1 MRRGA
6 TRLFAACVISMVA
19 LPGVSAIAN
28 AAERYVVIVS
38 GAAGS
43 PEIAEQHA
51 TWRTALVTS
60 LQDKLQMPAERLIVL
75 IDKSTTPSAS
85 SARPATPGAP
95 TGVSATAINPPSGR
109 PGGTSTQGSG
119 GQGGSGS
126 GRPNAAGGLGAP
138 GAPVVAGAG
147 GAAAAASAA
156 ADAARAAEI
165 DKRAI
170 AATRDNVRATLTKL
184 AQDMKREDVALIVLF
199 GHSTFD
205 GVDAKFNLVGPD
217 LEATEWERLVNA
229 LPGRVV
235 FVNTTAASAP
245 FMKRLASNGRV
256 VITATDNPAQRYQTV
271 FPEFFSQA
279 FEAADVDLDKDGR
292 VSIWEAFA
300 YASQQVKQYYR
311 QRGQLS
317 VERPVLDD
325 TGDGVGKESGE
336 PGSDGS
342 IASRTFLDNSD
353 DPGTGTGP
361 ALSELINRRNTL
373 EADFDDLKR
382 KRTFMPAGDY
392 EKQRDQLLIEIS
404 RISHEIRLEQRK
416 RS

>member
-1 MRRGA
+1 MITMGRGVRA
-6 TRLFAACVISMVA
+6 WLRACVIGTLA
-19 LPGVSAIAN
+19 LPAVPALSTVASAS
-28 AAERYVVIVS
+28 ERYVVIVS

-43 PEIAEQHA
+43 PELAEQHA
-51 TWRTALVTS
+51 NWRTALVTS
-60 LQDKLQMPAERLIVL
+60 LQDKLKMPPERLIVMT
-75 IDKSTTPSAS
+75 DKTTPATP
-85 SARPATPGAP
+85 AGAAAAKPATPGGAAS
-95 TGVSATAINPPSGR
+95 GVGGSTR
-109 PGGTSTQGSG
+109 PGASTQGQEQGRQGFG
-119 GQGGSGS
+119 GRPFPGGPGAA
-126 GRPNAAGGLGAP
+126 PNAAP
-138 GAPVVAGAG
+138 
-147 GAAAAASAA
+147 AASVA
-156 ADAARAAEI
+156 ADPARLAEI

-170 AATRDNVRATLTKL
+170 PATRDNVRATLTKL

-245 FMKRLASNGRV
+245 FMKRLASAGRV

-279 FEAADVDLDKDGR
+279 FDAAEVDLDKDNR
-292 VSIWEAFA
+292 ISIWEAFA
-300 YASQQVKQYYR
+300 YASAQVKQYYR

-336 PGSDGS
+336 SGPDGS
-342 IASRTFLDNSD
+342 IASRTFLDSSD
-353 DPGTGTGP
+353 DPGAGTGP
-361 ALSELINRRNTL
+361 ALSELINRRNSL

-382 KRTFMPAGDY
+382 KRSFMPAGDY
-392 EKQRDQLLIEIS
+392 EKQRDQLLIEIA
-404 RISHEIRLEQRK
+404 RISSGIRAEQRK

>member
-6 TRLFAACVISMVA
+6 LRLLAAGVIGMGMVA
-19 LPGVSAIAN
+19 LPGVAAVAS
-28 AAERYVVIVS
+28 AAERYVIVVS

-43 PEIAEQHA
+43 TELAEQHA
-51 TWRTALVTS
+51 VWRTALVTS
-60 LQDKLQMPAERLIVL
+60 LQGKLQMPPERLIVL
-75 IDKSTTPSAS
+75 IDKST
-85 SARPATPGAP
+85 P
-95 TGVSATAINPPSGR
+95 TGASG
-109 PGGTSTQGSG
+109 
-119 GQGGSGS
+119 
-126 GRPNAAGGLGAP
+126 
-138 GAPVVAGAG
+138 
-147 GAAAAASAA
+147 ASAA
-156 ADAARAAEI
+156 KPAPPAPPPTPVRIMPGGPAPAPAAAPAVAVDAAKTAEI

-170 AATRDNVRATLTKL
+170 PATRDNVRATLTKL

-279 FEAADVDLDKDGR
+279 FQAADVDLDKDNR
-292 VSIWEAFA
+292 VSVWEAFA
-300 YASQQVKQYYR
+300 YASAQVKQYYR

-336 PGSDGS
+336 PGPDGS

-353 DPGTGTGP
+353 DPGAGTGP

-392 EKQRDQLLIEIS
+392 EKQRDTLLIEIA

>member
-1 MRRGA
+1 M
-6 TRLFAACVISMVA
+6 LWLLAACVIGMGMVA
-19 LPGVSAIAN
+19 WPGVSAVAS
-28 AAERYVVIVS
+28 AAERYVIVVS

-43 PEIAEQHA
+43 TELAEQHA
-51 TWRTALVTS
+51 AWRTALITS
-60 LQDKLQMPAERLIVL
+60 LQDKLQMPPERLIVL
-75 IDKSTTPSAS
+75 IDKST
-85 SARPATPGAP
+85 
-95 TGVSATAINPPSGR
+95 PP
-109 PGGTSTQGSG
+109 
-119 GQGGSGS
+119 
-126 GRPNAAGGLGAP
+126 GAP
-138 GAPVVAGAG
+138 GASAPKPPVPGPTQRQLQGPG
-147 GAAAAASAA
+147 GVRVIPGGGPATPAAAPPA
-156 ADAARAAEI
+156 ADPARTAEI

-279 FEAADVDLDKDGR
+279 FEAGEVDLDKDGR

-300 YASQQVKQYYR
+300 YASAQVKQYYR

-336 PGSDGS
+336 SGPDGS

-353 DPGTGTGP
+353 DPGAGTGP
-361 ALSELINRRNTL
+361 ALSELINRRNSL

-382 KRTFMPAGDY
+382 KRTFMPTGDY

>member
-1 MRRGA
+1 MRP
-6 TRLFAACVISMVA
+6 IPS
-19 LPGVSAIAN
+19 
-28 AAERYVVIVS
+28 ER
-38 GAAGS
+38 
-43 PEIAEQHA
+43 
-51 TWRTALVTS
+51 
-60 LQDKLQMPAERLIVL
+60 
-75 IDKSTTPSAS
+75 
-85 SARPATPGAP
+85 
-95 TGVSATAINPPSGR
+95 
-109 PGGTSTQGSG
+109 
-119 GQGGSGS
+119 
-126 GRPNAAGGLGAP
+126 
-138 GAPVVAGAG
+138 
-147 GAAAAASAA
+147 AASAA
-156 ADAARAAEI
+156 AAAAAAAAAVDAARTAEI

-279 FEAADVDLDKDGR
+279 FEAAEVDLDKDGR

-300 YASQQVKQYYR
+300 YASTQVKQYYR
-311 QRGQLS
+311 QRGQFS

-336 PGSDGS
+336 SGPGRIDRQPHVPRLQRRSWRGHRTGAVRADQPPQHARSRVRRVEAQAFVHAGRRLREAARH
-342 IASRTFLDNSD
+342 ASHRHRPHLARNP
-353 DPGTGTGP
+353 PGAAQAFMTGTSLLP
-361 ALSELINRRNTL
+361 IRFAFRLTNCSFHAPRDVLL
-373 EADFDDLKR
+373 EW
-382 KRTFMPAGDY
+382 
-392 EKQRDQLLIEIS
+392 
-404 RISHEIRLEQRK
+404 
-416 RS
+416 

>member
-1 MRRGA
+1 MRRGVL
-6 TRLFAACVISMVA
+6 RLLAACVIGMVA
-19 LPGVSAIAN
+19 LPGVSAVAS
-28 AAERYVVIVS
+28 AAERYVIVVS

-43 PEIAEQHA
+43 TELADQHA
-51 TWRTALVTS
+51 AWRTALVKA
-60 LQDKLQMPAERLIVL
+60 LQDKMQMPPERLIVL
-75 IDKSTTPSAS
+75 IDKST
-85 SARPATPGAP
+85 P
-95 TGVSATAINPPSGR
+95 T
-109 PGGTSTQGSG
+109 
-119 GQGGSGS
+119 
-126 GRPNAAGGLGAP
+126 GAP
-138 GAPVVAGAG
+138 GPGASAAKPPAPTAPVQAG
-147 GAAAAASAA
+147 GRLIPGGGPAAAAPPASAPA
-156 ADAARAAEI
+156 ADPARTAEI

-170 AATRDNVRATLTKL
+170 PATRDNVRATLTKL

-279 FEAADVDLDKDGR
+279 FEATDVDLDKDGR

-300 YASQQVKQYYR
+300 YASAQVKQYYR

-336 PGSDGS
+336 SGPDGS
-342 IASRTFLDNSD
+342 IASRTFLDSSD
-353 DPGTGTGP
+353 DPGAGTGP
-361 ALSELINRRNTL
+361 ALSELINRRNQL

-392 EKQRDQLLIEIS
+392 EKQRDLLLIDIA